1 MKLFDKIYNVKLM
14 VTFTGKAIKQFKS
27 ALRGEKN
34 CGIRI
39 FASCGC
45 CGSPLSINVVKGSEK
60 GDLTIKRNGF
70 RVFIEKTADIMLS
83 GTTIDYVDEL
93 GFVVTGMPY
102 GSCCVLG
109 RL

>member
-1 MKLFDKIYNVKLM
+1 M
-14 VTFTGKAIKQFKS
+14 VTFPRKATKQFKE
-27 ALRGEKN
+27 ALYGEKN

-39 FASCGC
+39 FASGGC
-45 CGSPLSINVVKGSEK
+45 CGQSLSINVVKGSQK
-60 GDLTIKRNGF
+60 SDLTIKEDGIK
-70 RVFIEKTADIMLS
+70 VFIEKTADIMLS
-83 GTTIDYVDEL
+83 GATIDYVDEL